1 MRIMRRYLALT
12 LIVLSLAGCE
22 RDQDRTNPMSLTFP
36 VQDPVN
42 DYMEALMEGELVER
56 HGCLYVDGGRGR
68 GVSPIWPHGFSYER
82 DGDTITILDEEGAPV
97 MSTGDEVSM
106 GGGLFA
112 KGGHSPLPDKLV
124 ERVGDC
130 AGPYWIVG
138 EVN

>member
-56 HGCLYVDGGRGR
+56 HGCLYVDGGTGR
-68 GVSPIWPHGFSYER
+68 GVIPISPHGFS
-82 DGDTITILDEEGAPV
+82 
-97 MSTGDEVSM
+97 
-106 GGGLFA
+106 
-112 KGGHSPLPDKLV
+112 
-124 ERVGDC
+124 
-130 AGPYWIVG
+130 
-138 EVN
+138 